1 MPIHAVDVVLDV
13 ADVDVDADVPDTGAA
28 AAGGENRLFN
38 VPFCHR
44 INPPIANPPRRM
56 RGT

>member
-13 ADVDVDADVPDTGAA
+13 ADVDADVPDTGAA

-44 INPPIANPPRRM
+44 INPPIAKPPRRM